1 MSVDATD
8 CARAQEA
15 HRHLQQAEP
24 HDDPHLLLS
33 VSGIMYRW
41 YAWQVF
47 EIPVVNQTQFE
58 VEENEY
64 KEKRNNSVSATN
76 ESGMKLLHLVKGN
89 KNEGPVRV
97 TGFLDEFH
105 QEASTD
111 NLAGASSDGNGESP
125 EGRVSVIERRVPSSS
140 GANGE
145 GERE

>member
-1 MSVDATD
+1 MSD
-8 CARAQEA
+8 
-15 HRHLQQAEP
+15 LG
-24 HDDPHLLLS
+24 S
-33 VSGIMYRW
+33 
-41 YAWQVF
+41 VF

-58 VEENEY
+58 VEEDEY

-140 GANGE
+140 GANSAIKSSGSLDRKS
-145 GERE
+145 GGFSRLSII